1 MCFNSSSS
9 SSSSKSSN
17 VYDERVGSDNGA
29 TAFRAEGTNTISV
42 GSDDVSQAAIFAS
55 NDSAQMAIE
64 SSTNALTAS
73 TDFLSNAFTEVL
85 NLTDKR
91 LERAD
96 MNNASLQSF
105 ASGVINKSQESSDDR
120 LIKLFQ
126 MIAIGGVAVV
136 ALQSGILKDLKGVF
150 K

>member
-1 MCFNSSSS
+1 MCLNSSSS
-9 SSSSKSSN
+9 SSSSKSTN
-17 VYDERVGSDNGA
+17 VYDERVGADGGA
-29 TAFRAEGTNTISV
+29 TAFRAEGTNSINV

-73 TDFLSNAFTEVL
+73 TDFLANAFTAVL

-91 LERAD
+91 LDRAD
-96 MNNASLQSF
+96 QNNASITSF
-105 ASGVINKSQESSDDR
+105 AEGVIGKSQESSDDR

-126 MIAIGGVAVV
+126 MIAVGGVAVV
-136 ALQSGILKDLKGVF
+136 ALKSGFLKDLKGVF